1 MSNCGGGRGAQ
12 GSTRP
17 NSQTEVIPMKTIRL
31 RAAVTLTLLL
41 IGAVA
46 LAACGSS
53 DSSSTSTDTSAST
66 SAAAGQAG
74 GDNGTV
80 DLADNSAL
88 GAQIL
93 VDDKGQTL
101 YLFEKDDTAD
111 ESYCYDACAKAW
123 PPLTTTGT
131 VTVGSGLDASQLT
144 TFKRDDGTTQAAYAG
159 HPLYYYAGDSA
170 PGDANGNGLDQFGA
184 EWYAMDANGDTVEG
198 GGSSGGDTTS
208 SDTTSSGSSSDST
221 SGYSSY

>member
-1 MSNCGGGRGAQ
+1 
-12 GSTRP
+12 
-17 NSQTEVIPMKTIRL
+17 MKTIRL
-31 RAAVTLTLLL
+31 RAVVALTFLLAA
-41 IGAVA
+41 AVA

-53 DSSSTSTDTSAST
+53 DSSSATSADSSAST
-66 SAAAGQAG
+66 TAAAAGEAG

-80 DLADNSAL
+80 DLADNQAL

-101 YLFEKDDTAD
+101 YLFEKDDSAD
-111 ESYCYDACAKAW
+111 QSSCSGDCTKDW

-159 HPLYYYAGDSA
+159 HPLYYYAGDES
-170 PGDANGNGLDQFGA
+170 PGDANGNGLELFGA

-198 GGSSGGDTTS
+198 SASSGGDTTS
-208 SDTTSSGSSSDST
+208 GDTTSGGSSSDST
-221 SGYSSY
+221 GGYSSY

>member
-1 MSNCGGGRGAQ
+1 
-12 GSTRP
+12 
-17 NSQTEVIPMKTIRL
+17 MKTIRI

-53 DSSSTSTDTSAST
+53 DSSSTSADTSAST

-74 GDNGTV
+74 GDSGTV

-170 PGDANGNGLDQFGA
+170 AGQTNGQNS
-184 EWYAMDANGDTVEG
+184 NNEG
-198 GGSSGGDTTS
+198 GLWWVVSPAGDPIKT
-208 SDTTSSGSSSDST
+208 G
-221 SGYSSY
+221 